1 MRRKSPTAKTNS
13 QYEARLTEVWRLWNR
28 GQRQWQIAA
37 ALGITDRQ
45 VRYDLKTLENRWRA
59 ETGAGM
65 AAHKEA
71 QLARI
76 EELFKTYWS
85 SWQTSLNEKQTT
97 STEKSYSGED
107 DAGARR
113 KAAIKKESRDG
124 NAAYLAGVQWCISEV
139 CKIRGIYAPVTLD
152 LSRMTT
158 EDLIRLAQSIF
169 SAGPHEPGTAGEG
182 QAVSPECSS

>member
-1 MRRKSPTAKTNS
+1 MKRTSPISKTNS

-28 GQRQWQIAA
+28 GQRQWQIAEA
-37 ALGITDRQ
+37 IGITDRQ
-45 VRYDLKTLENRWRA
+45 VRYDLKTLENRWRK
-59 ETGAGM
+59 ETSQGM

-76 EELFKTYWS
+76 EELYKTYYE
-85 SWQTSLNEKQTT
+85 SWQKSLDEKQTT
-97 STEKSYSGED
+97 STEQSDS

-124 NAAYLAGVQWCISEV
+124 NAAFLAGVQWCISEV

-158 EDLIRLAQSIF
+158 EDLIKLAQSIF
-169 SAGPHEPGTAGEG
+169 GAGTHEPGTAGEC
-182 QAVSPECSS
+182 QAVSPECGP

>member
-1 MRRKSPTAKTNS
+1 MAKPGPQIKS

-28 GQRQWQIAA
+28 GQRQWQIAQ
-37 ALGITDRQ
+37 ALDITDRQ
-45 VRYDLKTLENRWRA
+45 VRYDLKTLENRWRK
-59 ETGAGM
+59 ETSQGM

-76 EELFKTYWS
+76 EELYKTYYE
-85 SWQTSLNEKQTT
+85 SWQKSLGEKQTT

-158 EDLIRLAQSIF
+158 EDLIKLATSIF
-169 SAGPHEPGTAGEG
+169 GPSVVESGATEIAGPETVG
-182 QAVSPECSS
+182 